1 MSALVFGPSARRRW
15 RIGAGVF
22 VLALALGGLATS
34 ASAAQHPARATAQVV
49 APDTGRLTF
58 VRSNQIYT
66 SKPDGT
72 SVTELTSVG
81 KNYRPKWSP
90 SGSRIAYVHETASGL
105 RDIWVMSKTGS
116 AKQQVTHL
124 GDTTEPTWSPRGRW
138 LAFGAAG
145 TPPYSTFLS
154 TPLQKIRSTAPF
166 GSPITFPSSPD
177 FDLRVVGTLDWSPG
191 GKQIAYYSDTYPD
204 SPDHYLLSYHTDT
217 LAVDELSSVGG
228 SCCGEGYF
236 GGPAWS
242 PDARSLA
249 YTELAFDLGQPA
261 PAGPHIAMLGMRT
274 TASPRFPHVVGDSQP
289 AFSPSGRRLVF
300 VHKATID
307 VANVDGSGRHVVTT
321 GSQPDWQPVS

>member
-1 MSALVFGPSARRRW
+1 MSVLKVRSFAGRASRV
-15 RIGAGVF
+15 GAGLS
-22 VLALALGGLATS
+22 VLVLTLGGIATT
-34 ASAAQHPARATAQVV
+34 ASADQNRPRATAQVV
-49 APDTGRLTF
+49 ALDTGRLAF

-66 SKPDGT
+66 SEPNGT
-72 SVTELTSVG
+72 NVTKLTAVG

-90 SGSRIAYVHETASGL
+90 DGSRIAYVHETASGL
-105 RDIWVMSKTGS
+105 RDIWVMSSSGS
-116 AKQQVTHL
+116 AKQQLTHL

-166 GSPITFPSSPD
+166 GNPIAFPTSD
-177 FDLRVVGTLDWSPG
+177 FDVHVTGTLDWSPG

-217 LAVDELSSVGG
+217 LAVDELDAVGG
-228 SCCGEGYF
+228 SCCGQGYF

-242 PDARSLA
+242 PDARYLA
-249 YTELAFDLGQPA
+249 YTQLVFDLGQPA
-261 PAGPHIAMLGMRT
+261 PAGPHIAVLAVGAT
-274 TASPRFPHVVGDSQP
+274 TTPSRFPRVVGDSQP
-289 AFSPSGRRLVF
+289 AFSPSGRQLAF
-300 VHKATID
+300 VHKTTID
-307 VANVDGSGRHVVTT
+307 VANVDGSGRHIVTT